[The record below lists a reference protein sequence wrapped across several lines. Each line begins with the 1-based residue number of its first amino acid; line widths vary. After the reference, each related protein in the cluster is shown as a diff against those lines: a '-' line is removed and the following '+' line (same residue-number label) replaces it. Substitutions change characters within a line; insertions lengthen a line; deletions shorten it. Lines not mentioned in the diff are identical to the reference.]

1 LWDAGLKGFS
11 WVVRDTTRWTHIH
24 GNIATVVVFLLW
36 IYVSAVILL
45 WGVEFT
51 AAYAKMRRDIR
62 AAGSGAR
69 LRHSLGQ

>member
-1 LWDAGLKGFS
+1 M
-11 WVVRDTTRWTHIH
+11 RDTSRWTHIH
-24 GNIATVVVFLLW
+24 GNIATVVVFLIW

-45 WGVEFT
+45 FGVEFT

-69 LRHSLGQ
+69 IHA

>member
-1 LWDAGLKGFS
+1 
-11 WVVRDTTRWTHIH
+11 
-24 GNIATVVVFLLW
+24 
-36 IYVSAVILL
+36 VILL

-69 LRHSLGQ
+69 VAAGMR